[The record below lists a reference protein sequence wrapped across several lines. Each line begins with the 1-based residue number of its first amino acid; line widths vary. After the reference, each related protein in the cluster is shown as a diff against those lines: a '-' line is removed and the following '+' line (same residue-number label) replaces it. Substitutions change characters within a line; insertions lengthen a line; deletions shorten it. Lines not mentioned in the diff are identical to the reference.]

1 MFGVRT
7 IDALFWRISLEL
19 SDFDYRHCLFIVRFF
34 GSVNFV
40 SSAFVLLFDVVV
52 IVVLFE
58 VGLGLCIGF
67 QSFTLTEKFLFL
79 FQILTYINFSN

>member
-1 MFGVRT
+1 MRYSGAYRWSYPTSIIV
-7 IDALFWRISLEL
+7 IVYLLF
-19 SDFDYRHCLFIVRFF
+19 VFF

-67 QSFTLTEKFLFL
+67 QSFTLTKKFLFF
-79 FQILTYINFSN
+79 FQILTYINFLN